1 MSCRCRKIDCAS
13 VRGLTAHGYSLIARK
28 PVVGVGATWRFA
40 GTPPSLGAS
49 THARVSGAR
58 VDVMSEGNNQLGVI
72 KKWPIYFGRGL
83 FPLEL
88 IVTRV
93 TPFRHSTLRARNQRN
108 NGEDGTEA
116 DG

>member
-28 PVVGVGATWRFA
+28 PAVGVGATWRFA

-58 VDVMSEGNNQLGVI
+58 VDVMSEGNNQLMVVPDVFQAIFVGLTNPPRD
-72 KKWPIYFGRGL
+72 WSATAFFRGKIAKL
-83 FPLEL
+83 
-88 IVTRV
+88 
-93 TPFRHSTLRARNQRN
+93 QR
-108 NGEDGTEA
+108 
-116 DG
+116 

>member
-28 PVVGVGATWRFA
+28 PAVGVGATWRFA

-58 VDVMSEGNNQLGVI
+58 VDVMSEGNNQLRGDQKSVLR
-72 KKWPIYFGRGL
+72 PRARGL
-83 FPLEL
+83 SLVAASHLVAASKSCRFLSS
-88 IVTRV
+88 RA
-93 TPFRHSTLRARNQRN
+93 STYSEN
-108 NGEDGTEA
+108 
-116 DG
+116 

>member
-28 PVVGVGATWRFA
+28 PAVGVGATWRFA

-58 VDVMSEGNNQLGVI
+58 VDVMSEGNNQLVVI
-72 KKWPIYFGRGL
+72 KKACCVRARGL
-83 FPLEL
+83 SLVAASHLVAASKSCRFLFAVL
-88 IVTRV
+88 S
-93 TPFRHSTLRARNQRN
+93 HRAPATA
-108 NGEDGTEA
+108 G
-116 DG
+116 